1 MISNS
6 YSQQGSTFQERNNNK
21 VDFVETG
28 VALIVEITIV
38 IMKMN
43 VFMMRMKMMMMTAI
57 IVIVILMLKML
68 PIVILVIMMM
78 IDNSGDNVILHS
90 FFNFV
95 YRNIIF
101 ETNLGFLSSVK
112 CKGFL

>member
-6 YSQQGSTFQERNNNK
+6 YSQQGSSFQEKNNNK

-38 IMKMN
+38 IVKMN
-43 VFMMRMKMMMMTAI
+43 IFVMQMKLMMMTAI
-57 IVIVILMLKML
+57 IVIDILMSKML
-68 PIVILVIMMM
+68 PIVILAIMMM
-78 IDNSGDNVILHS
+78 IDNSGHNVILHS
-90 FFNFV
+90 LFNFV

>member
-6 YSQQGSTFQERNNNK
+6 YSQQGSSFQEKNNNK

-38 IMKMN
+38 IVKTNIFVMQMKL
-43 VFMMRMKMMMMTAI
+43 MMMTAI
-57 IVIVILMLKML
+57 IVIDILMSKML
-68 PIVILVIMMM
+68 PIVILAIMMM
-78 IDNSGDNVILHS
+78 IDNSGHNVILHS